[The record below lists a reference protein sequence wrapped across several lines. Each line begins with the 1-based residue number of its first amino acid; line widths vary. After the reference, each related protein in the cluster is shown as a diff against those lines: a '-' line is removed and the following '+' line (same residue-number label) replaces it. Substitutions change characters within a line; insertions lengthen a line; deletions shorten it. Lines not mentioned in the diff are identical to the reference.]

1 MQNSHIATD
10 NQHPYADV
18 TGVILAG
25 GGSRRMGRDKA
36 TLEWD
41 GETLFARVLKLM
53 QSFFN
58 TVLIAGDRPDL
69 AQPEVPYFADHY
81 PGSALGGLYTGLLRS
96 PSPWIFSAPCD
107 MPCANPELVRLL
119 LARRDGS
126 DIVVPRT
133 PAGLEAVFALYHR
146 SSLEPI
152 RQMLEEGRFR
162 IVDLYPRMRVTTLE
176 CQSLSLDWQK
186 ALSNVNTPEDFR
198 RLRTSGDDG
207 KRAPA
212 S

>member
-1 MQNSHIATD
+1 MQIAHIATND
-10 NQHPYADV
+10 RRSHADV

-25 GGSRRMGRDKA
+25 GRSRRMGQDKA

-41 GETLFARVLKLM
+41 GTSLFGRILKLM
-53 QSFFN
+53 QKFFD

-69 AQPEVPYFADHY
+69 AQPGVPYFADPY

-96 PSPWIFSAPCD
+96 PTPWIFSTPCD
-107 MPCANPELVRLL
+107 MPCASAELVRLL
-119 LARRDGS
+119 LARRDGA

-146 SSLEPI
+146 SCLEPV

-176 CQSLSLDWQK
+176 CQELPLDWQK
-186 ALSNVNTPEDFR
+186 ALCNVNTPEDFC
-198 RLRTSGDDG
+198 RLQTSGDDG
-207 KRAPA
+207 KHA
-212 S
+212 SAS